1 MHRSRPT
8 GSSGSAATTA
18 TRQPRRQRGRDQY
31 RRHQFRIQDCPRVDR
46 IQQAWLR
53 ERPDLPVDSIGVI
66 TRIWRIAKILGDDR
80 RRTMARLGA
89 DPATRDLLATLRR
102 AGPPYQMT
110 AGDIAKQTL
119 VSAGAVPQRVVRA
132 ERDGLVQRSR
142 SGLDGRGVIVGLTDA
157 GHALVEGTVADL
169 LRHENDL
176 LSGLTPAQRHQ
187 LADLLRLLLAD
198 LTDRFSVD
206 DRP

>member
-1 MHRSRPT
+1 MTDGNPGRLT
-8 GSSGSAATTA
+8 SATD
-18 TRQPRRQRGRDQY
+18 G
-31 RRHQFRIQDCPRVDR
+31 VDR

-66 TRIWRIAKILGDDR
+66 TRIWRVAKILGDDR
-80 RRTMARLGA
+80 RRTMARLGV

-119 VSAGAVPQRVVRA
+119 VSAGAVSQRVVRA
-132 ERDGLVQRSR
+132 ERDGLVRRSR
-142 SGLDGRGVIVGLTDA
+142 SGLDGRGVIIGLTDA
-157 GHALVEGTVADL
+157 GHALVESTVADL
-169 LRHENDL
+169 LRHEDDL
-176 LSGLTPAQRHQ
+176 LTGLTPAQRHQ

-198 LTDRFSVD
+198 LTDRFGVD